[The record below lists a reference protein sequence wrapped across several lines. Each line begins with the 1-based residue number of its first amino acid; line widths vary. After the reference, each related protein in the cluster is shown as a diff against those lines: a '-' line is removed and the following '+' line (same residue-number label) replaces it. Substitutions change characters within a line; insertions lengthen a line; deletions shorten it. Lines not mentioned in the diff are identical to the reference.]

1 MHWQISRLLIK
12 TLQRILFSISPA
24 ILHEFGL
31 NASLEWL
38 CKEFSALY
46 DIPCVFKT
54 AYDEQRL
61 TGEIKTDFFRICQ
74 EALSNIIDHGN
85 AVNVHISITETNDKI
100 KLCINDDGNGFD
112 MNQQK
117 ETPGFISMRER
128 VNSINDELVIES
140 KPGSGTSVCVT
151 IAKN

>member
-1 MHWQISRLLIK
+1 MLNPLQKIRPFYLNPPKLLLNMHWQISRLLIK

-61 TGEIKTDFFRICQ
+61 TGKIKTDFSEFARKPFRILLTMEMQ
-74 EALSNIIDHGN
+74 
-85 AVNVHISITETNDKI
+85 
-100 KLCINDDGNGFD
+100 
-112 MNQQK
+112 
-117 ETPGFISMRER
+117 
-128 VNSINDELVIES
+128 
-140 KPGSGTSVCVT
+140 
-151 IAKN
+151 